1 MNITVEY
8 IGFLKLEGIKSGSVL
23 QFPEGTTAAGI
34 LDHLGLVGPY
44 RKYIIPIVNGA
55 RSPQERTLKDGDRL
69 FIYLP
74 VGGG

>member
-8 IGFLKLEGIKSGSVL
+8 VGFLKLEGIKSGSVL
-23 QFPEGTTAAGI
+23 EFPEGTTAAGV
-34 LDHLGLVGPY
+34 LDGFGLTGSY
-44 RKYIIPIVNGA
+44 RKYIVPIVNSE
-55 RSPQERTLKDGDRL
+55 RSPQERALKDGDHL